1 MKEWYINDE
10 IKYLHNV
17 ISGATIG
24 ACSNPVFDRLFQ
36 LGVISLFHQIND
48 DLEQLNKDLDVSVI
62 LEGVSID
69 FDTYLDE
76 KYWIVNSLFKDESS
90 FYKVAVGCNI
100 KDISCRFQINEMTD
114 YLPNGEKDYNITQDL
129 IDTFK
134 NSLNQLCDRNK
145 LGSREVLFALYFGYV
160 YMIKQLKEIKE
171 KVEHPKP
178 HQYIKVWEEICELRC
193 DSAYLQ
199 AYEDW
204 KEENENYTIDE
215 LKKKQLYEIYK
226 LLNTGFFEYYF
237 SITGADVK
245 KCRLKITEDD
255 LPIGCNI
262 SDSLAIN
269 CAKFEKFFEWKDGY
283 IIRLN
288 YEKLGQ
294 YIYKN
299 YSKLKYSDIDAIVD
313 FDNTIEL
320 VNEDIAEMMPRL
332 KQHLKNYEENMVN
345 ELLKECSAILNTCQK
360 YLDKGIRRNIL
371 HDYLKKLL
379 FDKEMKDEARLKLLR
394 SSRNTYICELVAALK
409 NMDVFRID
417 CDKHDLAKSLHEKI
431 TIVKEENLA
440 KYIERAYNAR
450 EGTIYNWTKKII
462 DDLKGQQDN
471 PFEGLFQK
479 SSF

>member
-1 MKEWYINDE
+1 M
-10 IKYLHNV
+10 
-17 ISGATIG
+17 
-24 ACSNPVFDRLFQ
+24 
-36 LGVISLFHQIND
+36 
-48 DLEQLNKDLDVSVI
+48 
-62 LEGVSID
+62 
-69 FDTYLDE
+69 
-76 KYWIVNSLFKDESS
+76 
-90 FYKVAVGCNI
+90 
-100 KDISCRFQINEMTD
+100 
-114 YLPNGEKDYNITQDL
+114 
-129 IDTFK
+129 
-134 NSLNQLCDRNK
+134 
-145 LGSREVLFALYFGYV
+145 
-160 YMIKQLKEIKE
+160 
-171 KVEHPKP
+171 
-178 HQYIKVWEEICELRC
+178 
-193 DSAYLQ
+193 
-199 AYEDW
+199 
-204 KEENENYTIDE
+204 
-215 LKKKQLYEIYK
+215 
-226 LLNTGFFEYYF
+226 
-237 SITGADVK
+237 
-245 KCRLKITEDD
+245 
-255 LPIGCNI
+255 
-262 SDSLAIN
+262 
-269 CAKFEKFFEWKDGY
+269 
-283 IIRLN
+283 N